1 MPSQSVCS
9 NDYPF
14 VTTFPASQP
23 WDAADPL
30 PVMRREM
37 KLLLI
42 EIGQLR
48 TEVEQLRAKEEEV
61 QNVKEFL
68 YRVIE
73 SRDQWQREAQR
84 LRALMAK
91 MPRWLL
97 FCGRCL
103 MRTPMRRTRSVV
115 GCARAIANQLNR
127 WRTLVGVATSSS
139 SFVAIRYGS
148 ELLNRTSTQV
158 GVSLDMATTAPSSW
172 VTAWRTLSPIL
183 MLMPLSFSPSR
194 CA

>member
-1 MPSQSVCS
+1 MLCSMPSQSVAS

-23 WDAADPL
+23 WDAPDPL

-48 TEVEQLRAKEEEV
+48 TEVEELRAKEMEE

-73 SRDQWQREAQR
+73 SRNQWQREAQR
-84 LRALMAK
+84 LRALIAK
-91 MPRWLL
+91 VPPWLL

-103 MRTPMRRTRSVV
+103 EAFKASRK
-115 GCARAIANQLNR
+115 A
-127 WRTLVGVATSSS
+127 
-139 SFVAIRYGS
+139 S
-148 ELLNRTSTQV
+148 EGPDLHQ
-158 GVSLDMATTAPSSW
+158 
-172 VTAWRTLSPIL
+172 
-183 MLMPLSFSPSR
+183 SPSQ
-194 CA
+194 CP

>member
-1 MPSQSVCS
+1 MLCSMPNQSVAS
-9 NDYPF
+9 NDCPF

-23 WDAADPL
+23 WDAPDPL

-48 TEVEQLRAKEEEV
+48 TEVEELRAKEEEA

-73 SRDQWQREAQR
+73 NRNQWQREAQR
-84 LRALMAK
+84 LRGLIAK
-91 MPRWLL
+91 VPPWLV

-103 MRTPMRRTRSVV
+103 EAFKAPREQQPQGRCRRSA
-115 GCARAIANQLNR
+115 ARLRHQL
-127 WRTLVGVATSSS
+127 G
-139 SFVAIRYGS
+139 
-148 ELLNRTSTQV
+148 
-158 GVSLDMATTAPSSW
+158 
-172 VTAWRTLSPIL
+172 
-183 MLMPLSFSPSR
+183 
-194 CA
+194 

>member
-1 MPSQSVCS
+1 MPNQSVCS

-48 TEVEQLRAKEEEV
+48 TEVEQLRAKEEEA
-61 QNVKEFL
+61 QIVKEFL

-84 LRALMAK
+84 LGALMAK
-91 MPRWLL
+91 VPPWLL

-103 MRTPMRRTRSVV
+103 DAFKASRE
-115 GCARAIANQLNR
+115 
-127 WRTLVGVATSSS
+127 
-139 SFVAIRYGS
+139 GS
-148 ELLNRTSTQV
+148 E
-158 GVSLDMATTAPSSW
+158 GLD
-172 VTAWRTLSPIL
+172 LHH
-183 MLMPLSFSPSR
+183 SPSQ
-194 CA
+194 CP

>member
-1 MPSQSVCS
+1 
-9 NDYPF
+9 
-14 VTTFPASQP
+14 
-23 WDAADPL
+23 
-30 PVMRREM
+30 MRREM

-48 TEVEQLRAKEEEV
+48 TEVEQLRAKEEEA

-91 MPRWLL
+91 VPSWLL

-103 MRTPMRRTRSVV
+103 DAFKASRE
-115 GCARAIANQLNR
+115 
-127 WRTLVGVATSSS
+127 
-139 SFVAIRYGS
+139 GS
-148 ELLNRTSTQV
+148 E
-158 GVSLDMATTAPSSW
+158 GLDL
-172 VTAWRTLSPIL
+172 RQ
-183 MLMPLSFSPSR
+183 SPSQ
-194 CA
+194 CP

>member
-1 MPSQSVCS
+1 MLCSMPSHSVASSDCA
-9 NDYPF
+9 F

-23 WDAADPL
+23 WDAPDPV

-48 TEVEQLRAKEEEV
+48 TEVEELRAKEGDA

-73 SRDQWQREAQR
+73 NRNQWQREAQR
-84 LRALMAK
+84 LRALIAK
-91 MPRWLL
+91 VPPWLL

-103 MRTPMRRTRSVV
+103 AAFKAS
-115 GCARAIANQLNR
+115 GDGFDLHQ
-127 WRTLVGVATSSS
+127 
-139 SFVAIRYGS
+139 
-148 ELLNRTSTQV
+148 
-158 GVSLDMATTAPSSW
+158 
-172 VTAWRTLSPIL
+172 
-183 MLMPLSFSPSR
+183 SPSQ
-194 CA
+194 CS

>member
-1 MPSQSVCS
+1 MLNQSVAS
-9 NDYPF
+9 NDCPL

-23 WDAADPL
+23 WDTPDPL

-48 TEVEQLRAKEEEV
+48 TEVEQLRAKEEEL

-73 SRDQWQREAQR
+73 SRNDWQREAQR
-84 LRALMAK
+84 LRALIAK
-91 MPRWLL
+91 VPPWLL

-103 MRTPMRRTRSVV
+103 KVFKASRD
-115 GCARAIANQLNR
+115 GFDLHQ
-127 WRTLVGVATSSS
+127 
-139 SFVAIRYGS
+139 
-148 ELLNRTSTQV
+148 
-158 GVSLDMATTAPSSW
+158 
-172 VTAWRTLSPIL
+172 
-183 MLMPLSFSPSR
+183 SPSQYS
-194 CA
+194 

>member
-1 MPSQSVCS
+1 MLCSMPNQSVS

-23 WDAADPL
+23 WDAPDPL

-48 TEVEQLRAKEEEV
+48 TEVEQLRAKEEEA
-61 QNVKEFL
+61 QNVKESL
-68 YRVIE
+68 HRVIE

-91 MPRWLL
+91 VPPWLL
-97 FCGRCL
+97 LGWRCL
-103 MRTPMRRTRSVV
+103 DAFKASREASE
-115 GCARAIANQLNR
+115 GARP
-127 WRTLVGVATSSS
+127 TSK
-139 SFVAIRYGS
+139 
-148 ELLNRTSTQV
+148 
-158 GVSLDMATTAPSSW
+158 SLTVLGGPS
-172 VTAWRTLSPIL
+172 A
-183 MLMPLSFSPSR
+183 
-194 CA
+194 

>member
-1 MPSQSVCS
+1 MLCSMPSQSVAS

-23 WDAADPL
+23 SDAPDPL

-48 TEVEQLRAKEEEV
+48 TEVEALRAKEVES

-73 SRDQWQREAQR
+73 SRNQWQREAQR
-84 LRALMAK
+84 LRALIAK
-91 MPRWLL
+91 VSPWLL

-103 MRTPMRRTRSVV
+103 EAFRSSRK
-115 GCARAIANQLNR
+115 A
-127 WRTLVGVATSSS
+127 
-139 SFVAIRYGS
+139 S
-148 ELLNRTSTQV
+148 EGPDLHQ
-158 GVSLDMATTAPSSW
+158 
-172 VTAWRTLSPIL
+172 
-183 MLMPLSFSPSR
+183 SPSQ
-194 CA
+194 CP